1 MKIESVDVLEV
12 SNDKGTI
19 QFRKNDI
26 VEIIYEIFE
35 INEENEMNRIN
46 GISRISKKCLGRII
60 FIDTNDIE
68 IDASKECKSDIKTI
82 QYDRIKSIKL
92 IKRENN

>member
-1 MKIESVDVLEV
+1 MKIECVDVFEV

-68 IDASKECKSDIKTI
+68 IDASKEYKSDIKTI
-82 QYDRIKSIKL
+82 QYHEIESIKL
-92 IKRENN
+92 LKRENN